1 LFDNSVNTQ
10 DPYLQRAIDAEIE
23 HLRALSSTKDLL
35 LASSNRGAYE
45 ALLHI
50 IRAGKVGMPVYEAV
64 SCVGSAPSSHSGI
77 LLRLRS
83 MRAAGIIDDVPGNK
97 RSNVNLR
104 ASDEIVAALA
114 PILMRWSAN

>member
-1 LFDNSVNTQ
+1 
-10 DPYLQRAIDAEIE
+10 
-23 HLRALSSTKDLL
+23 
-35 LASSNRGAYE
+35 
-45 ALLHI
+45 
-50 IRAGKVGMPVYEAV
+50 
-64 SCVGSAPSSHSGI
+64 
-77 LLRLRS
+77 

>member
-23 HLRALSSTKDLL
+23 HLRALSITKDLL

-64 SCVGSAPSSHSGI
+64 SCVGSAPSSQSGI